1 MSSSLTFNVDLLDDL
16 ANKRVV
22 LFVGAGA
29 SKWAKPRGGGTFR
42 GWREFLEFACEK
54 IDQKKLKHLIKQQI
68 DKSDFL
74 IASELIKD
82 ALKEEWRTVLLNEF
96 QQAADAS
103 RLHKALI
110 SLEQR
115 IIVTTNFDK
124 LIENAWSESC
134 PNSWPTVIST
144 VDAKAFRLFRD
155 SNPYVIK
162 LHGSIDDP
170 GSVVFDK
177 SSYQKSAFYNQF
189 YRELIGT
196 LLLTHTFIF
205 VGFSMEDPAVSLF
218 IESHAFRYGD
228 TRPHYIFMPGREISE
243 IDELSRKLR
252 KLFVLRYSEKD
263 EHVAL
268 VEALEQLAVDM
279 RDRRRLTLGSAS
291 A

>member
-1 MSSSLTFNVDLLDDL
+1 
-16 ANKRVV
+16 

-54 IDQKKLKHLIKQQI
+54 IDQKKLKSAIKQQI

-82 ALKEEWRTVLLNEF
+82 ALKEEWQTVLLNEF

-115 IIVTTNFDK
+115 VIVTTNFFK
-124 LIENAWSESC
+124 LIETAWLESC
-134 PNSWPTVIST
+134 QNCWPTVIST

-155 SNPYVIK
+155 SNPYIIK

-170 GSVVFDK
+170 SSIVFDK

-205 VGFSMEDPAVSLF
+205 IGFSMEDPAVSLF

-228 TRPHYIFMPGREISE
+228 TRPHYIFMPGREISP

-268 VEALEQLAVDM
+268 VEALEQLALDM
-279 RDRRRLTLGSAS
+279 RDRRRLLLGSAS